1 MDIVGRAAGLFGDL
15 PALRV
20 PGKTISFNE
29 CRKITEG
36 IACRFLSQGLKH
48 GDIVAVVSPNTPE
61 TAMLLLGLLK
71 AGLVAAPLN
80 CRFPRHLIGQTVEKL
95 RPRLLLTGPNE
106 AFELPGIREASISKA
121 IEESARCDASGS
133 EEPPEDPERPVTV
146 IHTSASTGSP
156 KAALHSFSNHWH
168 NALGSNENIPLGPG
182 DCWLLSLPF
191 YHIGG
196 YAVIFRAL
204 ASGSSMAAGSPGENL
219 ASSLKGFP
227 VTHLSL
233 VPTQLYRLLA
243 NPETAEMLTGMKAI
257 LLGGS
262 PAPKSLIEE
271 AVQLGLPLYLS
282 YGSTEM
288 GSQISTTP
296 GPVSGLQQD
305 SGRILPFREVMEAV
319 DGELLVR
326 GVCLFR
332 GYLSGGELD
341 TRRDGDGWFHTGDIG
356 RVSEDGRITVLGR
369 KDNMFISG
377 GENIHPEE
385 VEKAL
390 MTIDSIMEAIV
401 VPVPDREYGQRPA
414 AFIRTF
420 VKNMPADSELDL
432 LMKGLVGKL
441 KAPVRYERVDEWA
454 VLPGSLKTDRAFYRR
469 LALEP

>member
-1 MDIVGRAAGLFGDL
+1 MDIVGKAAALFGDL

-36 IACRFLSQGLKH
+36 IACRFLSQGLKQ
-48 GDIVAVVSPNTPE
+48 GDVVAVVSPNTPD
-61 TAMLLLGLLK
+61 TALLLLGLLK
-71 AGLVAAPLN
+71 AALVAAPLN
-80 CRFPRHLIGQTVEKL
+80 CRFPLHLIEQTVEKL
-95 RPRLLLTGPNE
+95 RPQLLLTGPNE
-106 AFELPGIREASISKA
+106 AFELPGIRKESISKA
-121 IEESARCDASGS
+121 IEESTRFDASVI
-133 EEPPEDPERPVTV
+133 EEPPENPERPVTI

-168 NALGSNENIPLGPG
+168 NALGSNVNISFGPG

-204 ASGSSMAAGSPGENL
+204 ASGASMAAGNPGVNL
-219 ASSLKGFP
+219 ASSLKEFP

-233 VPTQLYRLLA
+233 VPTQLYRLLG
-243 NPETAEMLTGMKAI
+243 NPETAELLTGMKAI

-326 GVCLFR
+326 GECLFS

-341 TRRDGDGWFHTGDIG
+341 PRRDGDGWFHTRDIG
-356 RVSEDGRITVLGR
+356 RISEDGRITVLGR

-390 MTIDSIMEAIV
+390 MTIDGIMEAIV

-420 VKNMPADSELDL
+420 GKNMPADAEIDL
-432 LMKGLVGKL
+432 LMKGLAGKL
-441 KAPVRYERVDEWA
+441 KAPVCYWRVDEWT
-454 VLPGSLKTDRAFYRR
+454 VLPGSQKTDRAFYRR
-469 LALEP
+469 L